1 MRAGLFPEAV
11 PNWVEGRECPALSG
25 ELLEKL
31 DPARGR
37 LLCRA
42 ARSVEA
48 DVKGAVAVAKKRQ
61 PSWAELTPV
70 RRGEILYAVA
80 AALEE
85 RREQVAR
92 VVAEETGKSYRLAL
106 GETDGAIALG
116 RFMAGE
122 G

>member
-1 MRAGLFPEAV
+1 M
-11 PNWVEGRECPALSG
+11 EGRECPALSG

-92 VVAEETGKSYRLAL
+92 VVAEETGK
-106 GETDGAIALG
+106 
-116 RFMAGE
+116 
-122 G
+122 